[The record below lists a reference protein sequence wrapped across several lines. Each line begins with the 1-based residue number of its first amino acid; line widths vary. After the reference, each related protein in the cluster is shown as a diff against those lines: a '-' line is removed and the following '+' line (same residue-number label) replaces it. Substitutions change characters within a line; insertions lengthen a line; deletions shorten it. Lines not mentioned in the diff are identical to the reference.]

1 MYLDFLHGSSNIT
14 LIKQHILHGHLAD
27 FDIIREQQLVNSL
40 CGVSHKHTALKRS
53 LQKLPAN
60 YSTATTITQAAPI
73 AQMRRHYLLQEVRQ
87 RCGVVQVKA
96 VIFLIPRI
104 RACERQA
111 EGRFE
116 RVRMLLG
123 DEEDVYG
130 GRIDLVE
137 VGQRRHAGVRRV
149 DAAVELAASQREEH
163 SSAAV
168 VANRR
173 RGGDDE

>member
-1 MYLDFLHGSSNIT
+1 
-14 LIKQHILHGHLAD
+14 
-27 FDIIREQQLVNSL
+27 
-40 CGVSHKHTALKRS
+40 
-53 LQKLPAN
+53 
-60 YSTATTITQAAPI
+60 
-73 AQMRRHYLLQEVRQ
+73 MRR
-87 RCGVVQVKA
+87 GKA
-96 VIFLIPRI
+96 SGGRI
-104 RACERQA
+104 ER
-111 EGRFE
+111 E
-116 RVRMLLG
+116 RRLLG